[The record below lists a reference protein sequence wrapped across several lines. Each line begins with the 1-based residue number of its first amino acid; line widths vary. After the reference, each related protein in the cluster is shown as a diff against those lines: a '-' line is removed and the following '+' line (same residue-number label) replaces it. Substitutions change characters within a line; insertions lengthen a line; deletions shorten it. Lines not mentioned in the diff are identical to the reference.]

1 MNKLFAYGR
10 AKQAKSK
17 KIIITVF
24 VIILLATLAF
34 IWGNSLKDRTQSA
47 NQSDKVI
54 EIIKPDIVETK
65 GEEYLS
71 FSQII
76 RKAGHFL
83 EFCLLGFELSLF
95 MLFMKKLSFQNI
107 FNASALTL
115 LVAVIDESL
124 QMLNNR
130 VADVK
135 DVLTDFCGGITG
147 VVISVVFFALLC
159 LIIKKCQKPSTADI
173 TSPPTE

>member
-1 MNKLFAYGR
+1 MNNLFAYGR
-10 AKQAKSK
+10 VKTTKSK
-17 KIIITVF
+17 KIVITVF

-34 IWGNSLKDRTQSA
+34 IWGNSLKDRSQSA

-83 EFCLLGFELSLF
+83 EFCLLGFEISLF
-95 MLFMKKLSFQNI
+95 MLFMKKLSIQNI

-135 DVLTDFCGGITG
+135 DVLTDFSGGLTG
-147 VVISVVFFALLC
+147 VAISVIFFAIVC
-159 LIIKKCQKPSTADI
+159 LIIKKVQKPSTADI
-173 TSPPTE
+173 TSPPSE

>member
-1 MNKLFAYGR
+1 MNNLFAYGR
-10 AKQAKSK
+10 VKTTKSK
-17 KIIITVF
+17 KIVITVF

-34 IWGNSLKDRTQSA
+34 IWGNSLKDRSQSA

-83 EFCLLGFELSLF
+83 EFCLLGFEISLF
-95 MLFMKKLSFQNI
+95 MLFMKKLSIQNI

-135 DVLTDFCGGITG
+135 DVLTDFGGGLTG
-147 VVISVVFFALLC
+147 VAISVIFFAIVC
-159 LIIKKCQKPSTADI
+159 LIIKKVQKPSTADI
-173 TSPPTE
+173 TSPPSE